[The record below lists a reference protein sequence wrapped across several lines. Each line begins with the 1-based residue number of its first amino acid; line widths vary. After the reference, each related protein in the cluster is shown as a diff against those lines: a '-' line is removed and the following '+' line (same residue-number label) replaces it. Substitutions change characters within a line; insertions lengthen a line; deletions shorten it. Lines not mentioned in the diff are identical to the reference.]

1 MDIPKIFHNV
11 WLDKK
16 DKGSKH
22 FPKKYKSYVNKKEEL
37 HPEFTHMLWSYN
49 ETLELMNNDEFLAQ
63 YIDFFDNVIEKW
75 ICKCD
80 FARLAIVYI
89 YGGVYA
95 DLDINFVKNISPL
108 IEEKSQYFV
117 YEPIEHINS
126 YGNILIWNGFFAC
139 TQRHPFIKFLME
151 YIYENY
157 NQTFTSWIDVIE
169 KTGPRAVA
177 RAYEKYPDK
186 FYVDSECA
194 IIPYGFSHTY
204 SKNCKPGEE
213 YAKTEWNEG
222 TNWSNEIYQS
232 KHEIKPMPWKNIA
245 ILIVVVI
252 VLILL
257 VYFLRYN

>member
-1 MDIPKIFHNV
+1 MNIPKIFHNV

-16 DKGSKH
+16 DKDSKH
-22 FPKKYKSYVNKKEEL
+22 FPERYKTYVNKKEEL

-63 YIDFFDNVIEKW
+63 YIDFFDNVIDTW

-108 IEEKSQYFV
+108 IEEKSQYFL

-139 TQRHPFIKFLME
+139 VPRHPFIKFLME
-151 YIYENY
+151 YIHQHY
-157 NQTFTSWIDVIE
+157 NQTFTSWKDVME
-169 KTGPRAVA
+169 KTGPQALA

-186 FYVDSECA
+186 FFIDSECA
-194 IIPYGFSHTY
+194 IIPYGVSHKY
-204 SKNCKPGEE
+204 SVYCKPGEE
-213 YAKTEWNEG
+213 YARTEWYEG
-222 TNWSNEIYQS
+222 TGWGDEIS
-232 KHEIKPMPWKNIA
+232 STNLKTKLIAWKNIIIA
-245 ILIVVVI
+245 IVDVIVV
-252 VLILL
+252 ILL
-257 VYFLRYN
+257 VYFLRHH